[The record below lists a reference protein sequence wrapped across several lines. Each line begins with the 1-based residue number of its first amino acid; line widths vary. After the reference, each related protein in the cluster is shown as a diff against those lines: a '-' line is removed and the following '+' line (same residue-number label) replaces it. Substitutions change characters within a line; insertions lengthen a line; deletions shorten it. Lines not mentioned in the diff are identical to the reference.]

1 MRNEQLIKKQSI
13 PHDSATKHVSGFAD
27 YTDDI
32 SEPLNTLHGAIGWSK
47 KAHAKIKKIDLK
59 DVKKSEG
66 VISVITYNDIPGRN
80 DVGPVFDGDPIF
92 PKTKVEYFGQPLFA
106 VAATSTELARKAVL
120 KAKVTYQ
127 DLTPVV
133 TIKEALKKNNLLF
146 DPRIIKKGDPQN
158 KINRSKNKLKGSF
171 NTGSQEHFYLEG
183 QVCLVVPKEDNNL
196 LVYSST
202 QHPSETQQIIAKML
216 KQKNQ

>member
-1 MRNEQLIKKQSI
+1 MRNEELIKGQSI
-13 PHDSATKHVSGFAD
+13 PHDSASKHVSGFAQ

-32 SEPLNTLHGAIGWSK
+32 SEPVNTLYGAIGWSK

-127 DLTPVV
+127 DLSPIV
-133 TIKEALKKNNLLF
+133 TIEEALKKNNLLF
-146 DPRIIKKGDPQN
+146 DPRIIKKGEPRN
-158 KINRSKNKLKGSF
+158 KINKSKNKLKGSF
-171 NTGSQEHFYLEG
+171 NTGSQEHFYLE
-183 QVCLVVPKEDNNL
+183 
-196 LVYSST
+196 
-202 QHPSETQQIIAKML
+202 
-216 KQKNQ
+216 